1 MVDSTTSKRVTRGLS
16 ATMEA
21 ERRTKIRNYSMKQG
35 CSYRVSFL
43 MHMHGVDPIDI
54 LLQVMVSSTRIN
66 EYSLNLQLHM
76 ILYTLVLTL
85 INAHCV
91 FDASVHW
98 KLLFIYFLKN
108 TSHTY
113 CLVIAAYSK
122 IHCNVFGL
130 ILLPWCCDYCPLMFS
145 LETTISTWRYLNSV
159 KDNNH
164 QRELYTFITT
174 HRKHWLQKPNIAVGL
189 SIWMLSLGLATAW
202 CSNSTILAHHVTQQ
216 SSILKQPA
224 LFSNQ
229 LYLHRQLKQ
238 LLLRRLTTLV
248 SL

>member
-66 EYSLNLQLHM
+66 
-76 ILYTLVLTL
+76 
-85 INAHCV
+85 
-91 FDASVHW
+91 D
-98 KLLFIYFLKN
+98 
-108 TSHTY
+108 
-113 CLVIAAYSK
+113 
-122 IHCNVFGL
+122 
-130 ILLPWCCDYCPLMFS
+130 
-145 LETTISTWRYLNSV
+145 TWRYLNSV